1 MVKALRKALEAE
13 GAVVKLLSSK
23 LGIVESNES
32 QLMPVVNSLPTV
44 SSVLFYAVF
53 IPGAKESA
61 QLLCADA
68 NAILFVKEAYKH
80 EKAIAVSDGGILLLN
95 KALQPDETLQAK
107 FKDIG
112 VIIGLHETVEKAFI
126 DKFIKAI
133 AQHRFNGRPNLES
146 IVA

>member
-44 SSVLFYAVF
+44 SSVLFDAVF
-53 IPGAKESA
+53 IPGTEESA

-80 EKAIAVSDGGILLLN
+80 GKAISVSDGGIMLLN
-95 KALQPDETLQAK
+95 KALQPDESLQAK

-112 VIIGLHETVEKAFI
+112 VIIELSESVDKAFI